1 MVYYCHTDCCQLY
14 GNQGELN
21 MAKRI
26 KFTTTLDVQT
36 KESLDEMS
44 KALGKPVNQLLDYI
58 VENFHQR
65 TWPRKFEKYLET
77 RKKELERIL
86 RLQQETV

>member
-1 MVYYCHTDCCQLY
+1 
-14 GNQGELN
+14 
-21 MAKRI
+21 MAKKV
-26 KFTTTLDVQT
+26 KFTTTIDVQT

-86 RLQQETV
+86 KLQQEIV

>member
-1 MVYYCHTDCCQLY
+1 
-14 GNQGELN
+14 

-65 TWPRKFEKYLET
+65 TWPRKYSAYLAK
-77 RKKELERIL
+77 RKVELERIL
-86 RLQQETV
+86 KLQQEIV